1 MSAVP
6 LLPSPIAEN
15 RGLRHGTWDRS
26 GLYRVRDLL
35 GQAPEPEMDL
45 VPSALPFAPGDGT
58 AGAENELQA
67 VVVGARTDVDF
78 PLMVETS
85 RFYRNLARRAAT
97 GDTSPRLVTE
107 LQAFLEQNP
116 GGVWEHSWVRFPRAV
131 LSDSARRTL
140 DHDLLADKTRPEGDL
155 RADRDR
161 FLFQRE
167 GTPYIRVPVSYLLKL
182 ALADVIDPAAGTPGV
197 LQSVGTR
204 LLAHFSN
211 DNTSPETF
219 SFHPVRQTVQNGMG
233 RAVAR
238 ETLKRFF
245 LCQLLTLH
253 ANRKFG
259 LLASGQRA
267 MVYFAPNIHTRQK
280 QLNELISD
288 AFYRELFMSPCLSG
302 WDRGEDKYRYMNL
315 CHQTLSRSQLNAVSK
330 LREAGIITRNLVVL
344 PNMSNLSLAN
354 NGTHV
359 SLGSWRL
366 THLLA
371 DGDSGFGAAEEK
383 YVGDL
388 VIKIVEH
395 FLPLFVGTYSAAP
408 YRLDFWDFHPERVL
422 GFLPH
427 ELDFTHLRML
437 WRRWKKKADIKI
449 FGHPFTPF
457 GPQRIDRWISRV
469 FRLRGDFV
477 DDFRLLD
484 YFVALMSTCE
494 SPALDGCLGGDEC
507 LKRDLTDLGVFD
519 TAMPMYLFYRLRNH
533 AAMGFSGFE
542 GRYYSLFED
551 VERDMGGA
559 VSLQTLIT
567 GLAYKLILSGKV
579 THETIPDDPVVE
591 SERRQMVFG
600 NAIGIPTCF
609 VRRDTPNRFL
619 ADLVARTPGT
629 RMSRRYPG
637 YIRVRH
643 RDFRQALVKML
654 RTDASDLVEMMDA
667 DDVLADLEARLET
680 PGDRSAAGRLT
691 RGILDEAGAKAAMEL
706 SGTDF
711 NTAAERFYRGTLR
724 RRQMDRALEM
734 VAEDF
739 RQMDANAALGRDIF
753 RETLAEL
760 LGGGGA
766 WDFLERIRRDV
777 LEETVR
783 DADLVRL
790 IQLVLLSVHGD
801 IRQNQR
807 IGES

>member
-1 MSAVP
+1 VP
-6 LLPSPIAEN
+6 ALASPFPESPET
-15 RGLRHGTWDRS
+15 RGLRHGTWRRI
-26 GLYRVRDLL
+26 GLPRVRDLL
-35 GQAPEPEMDL
+35 GMAPDPDDGVFPE
-45 VPSALPFAPGDGT
+45 ALPFAPGDVT
-58 AGAENELQA
+58 AGSENELQA

-78 PLMVETS
+78 PQTVEAS
-85 RFYRNLARRAAT
+85 RFYRNLNRRAAA
-97 GDTSPRLVTE
+97 GDLPTRRVNE
-107 LQAFLEQNP
+107 LRAFLDENP
-116 GGVWEHSWVRFPRAV
+116 DGVWENSWVRFPRAA
-131 LSDSARRTL
+131 LGASARL
-140 DHDLLADKTRPEGDL
+140 VFEHDLLADKTRPDGPR
-155 RADRDR
+155 RADADR
-161 FLFQRE
+161 FVFHRDGE
-167 GTPYIRVPVSYLLKL
+167 PCIRVPVSYLLKL
-182 ALADVIDPAAGTPGV
+182 SLADAIGREAGAPEAV
-197 LQSVGTR
+197 RNIGTR

-219 SFHPVRQTVQNGMG
+219 SFHPVPLTPRNRMG

-267 MVYFAPNIHTRQK
+267 MVYFAPNTHTRQK
-280 QLNELISD
+280 RLNELISD

-302 WDRGEDKYRYMNL
+302 WDRGEDKHRYMNL

-344 PNMSNLSLAN
+344 PNLSNASLAN

-359 SLGSWRL
+359 SLGSRL
-366 THLLA
+366 LTGLMA
-371 DGDSGFGAAEEK
+371 DPASGFGSAEEK

-408 YRLDFWDFHPERVL
+408 YRLDFQDFHPERVL

-437 WRRWKKKADIKI
+437 WRRWKKKADLKV

-457 GPQRIDRWISRV
+457 GPRILDRWFSRI

-477 DDFRLLD
+477 ADFRLLD

-507 LKRDLTDLGVFD
+507 LKRDLADFGVFD

-542 GRYYSLFED
+542 GRYYSQFED
-551 VERDMGGA
+551 VCRDMGGA
-559 VSLQTLIT
+559 ASIQNLVTA
-567 GLAYKLILSGKV
+567 LAFKLVLSGKIG
-579 THETIPDDPVVE
+579 HESIPDDPVVE

-600 NAIGIPTCF
+600 NAIGVPTFF
-609 VRRDTPNRFL
+609 VRRNTANRFL
-619 ADLVARTPGT
+619 AELAGRTRDT
-629 RMSRRYPG
+629 RASRRYPG
-637 YIRVRH
+637 YVRIRH
-643 RDFRQALVKML
+643 RDFRRTLLETL
-654 RTDASDLVEMMDA
+654 RTEAADLVEMMELDDA
-667 DDVLADLEARLET
+667 LNDLEERLEC
-680 PGDRSAAGRLT
+680 PAECSASGRLV
-691 RGILDEAGAKAAMEL
+691 RGILDEAGARHPMALGGDA
-706 SGTDF
+706 F
-711 NTAAERFYRGTLR
+711 NTAAERYYRGTLR
-724 RRQMDRALEM
+724 VRQMREALDM
-734 VAEDF
+734 LADDF
-739 RQMDANAALGRDIF
+739 RHMDANAALGRDVF
-753 RETLAEL
+753 REALDAL
-760 LGGGGA
+760 LDGGGA
-766 WDFLERIRRDV
+766 WEFLERIERDV

-790 IQLVLLSVHGD
+790 VHLVLLSVRNDMNHHR
-801 IRQNQR
+801 RQL
-807 IGES
+807 EP

>member
-1 MSAVP
+1 MSAAASIV
-6 LLPSPIAEN
+6 SPVAES
-15 RGLRHGTWDRS
+15 RGLRHGTWARI
-26 GLYRVRDLL
+26 GLPRVRDLL
-35 GQAPEPEMDL
+35 GQAPEPASEL
-45 VPSALPFAPGDGT
+45 VIEGLPFAPGDGT

-67 VVVGARTDVDF
+67 VVAGARADVDF
-78 PLMVETS
+78 PLTVEAS
-85 RFYRNLARRAAT
+85 RFYRNLARRAAA
-97 GDTSPRLVTE
+97 GDMSPRLMTE
-107 LQAFLEQNP
+107 LQAFLADNP
-116 GGVWEHSWVRFPRAV
+116 DGVWENSWVRFPRAV
-131 LSDSARRTL
+131 LADSARRTL
-140 DHDLLADKTRPEGDL
+140 ERDLLADKTRPDGDR

-167 GTPYIRVPVSYLLKL
+167 GTPFIRVPVSYLLKL
-182 ALADVIDPAAGTPGV
+182 SLADVIDPAAGTPAAV
-197 LQSVGTR
+197 QSVGTR

-219 SFHPVRQTVQNGMG
+219 SFHPVRQTVRNGMG

-344 PNMSNLSLAN
+344 PNMSNISLAN

-359 SLGSWRL
+359 SLGSRRL
-366 THLLA
+366 TELLA

-395 FLPLFVGTYSAAP
+395 FLPLFVGAYSAAP

-437 WRRWKKKADIKI
+437 WRRWKKKADIKV

-457 GPQRIDRWISRV
+457 GPQRIDRWISRI

-519 TAMPMYLFYRLRNH
+519 TAMPMYLFYRLRDY

-542 GRYYSLFED
+542 GRHYSLFAD

-559 VSLQTLIT
+559 ASLQTLIT
-567 GLAYKLILSGKV
+567 GLAFKLILSGAV

-643 RDFRQALVKML
+643 RDFRHALLEML
-654 RTDASDLVEMMDA
+654 RTDAADLVEMMEMEEVL
-667 DDVLADLEARLET
+667 DDLQRRVEAPR
-680 PGDRSAAGRLT
+680 DRSAAGRLT
-691 RGILDEAGAKAAMEL
+691 RDILAEAGAREPMAL
-706 SGTDF
+706 SGADF
-711 NTAAERFYRGTLR
+711 NTAAERYYRGTLR
-724 RRQMDRALEM
+724 RRQMGRALEM
-734 VAEDF
+734 LAEDF
-739 RQMDANAALGRDIF
+739 RHMDATAALGRDVF
-753 RETLAEL
+753 RETLGEL
-760 LGGGGA
+760 LDGGGA

-790 IQLVLLSVHGD
+790 IHLTLLSIHGD
-801 IRQNQR
+801 IRHHQR
-807 IGES
+807 PGES